1 MFKSLLA
8 PFKPYVDES
17 KLDPEK
23 VVIRTR
29 NSPVIVTLTTIP
41 ARMSNVFRIIKH
53 FLEQVQGVDKVILN
67 VPYRY
72 KRWPHLRVD
81 LKHSITD
88 PRFVINRCEDVG
100 PMTKFLPTL
109 DIVPDNAILIIC
121 DDMCYKL
128 DAFKDIAERAEVYP
142 DRAFSFYVYEYRPE
156 GEDGPMVRVPQGADL
171 IATRTNN
178 LRRFPEWFQQFTERN
193 RISDY
198 KKDSDCFFVDDQV
211 IAWYFHDMRIPM
223 EQYER
228 RHRNIYIKDC
238 EVSDTKQN
246 LNKQKGAAERSNVMG
261 NCYNQMNF
269 K

>member
-1 MFKSLLA
+1 MFKSLFA
-8 PFKPYVDES
+8 TIKPYVDES
-17 KLDPEK
+17 KLDPEN
-23 VVIRTR
+23 VIIRTR
-29 NSPVIVTLTTIP
+29 KPVIVTLTTIP

-67 VPYRY
+67 VPHSY
-72 KRWPHLRVD
+72 KRWPDLKVD

-128 DAFKDIAERAEVYP
+128 DAFKDIAERAEMYP
-142 DRAFSFYVYEYRPE
+142 DRAFSFYVYEYKPE
-156 GEDGPMVRVPQGADL
+156 NSDGPSIGVPQGADL
-171 IATRTNN
+171 ISTTINN
-178 LRRFPEWFQQFTERN
+178 MRRFPQWFQNFTDRN
-193 RISDY
+193 NISDY
-198 KKDSDCFFVDDQV
+198 KRDSSCFFVDDQV

-228 RHRNIYIKDC
+228 KHRNIYIKDC
-238 EVSDTKQN
+238 EISDTNHN
-246 LNKQKGAAERSNVMG
+246 LNNQKGEAERNSVMASCYRDMSN
-261 NCYNQMNF
+261 
-269 K
+269 